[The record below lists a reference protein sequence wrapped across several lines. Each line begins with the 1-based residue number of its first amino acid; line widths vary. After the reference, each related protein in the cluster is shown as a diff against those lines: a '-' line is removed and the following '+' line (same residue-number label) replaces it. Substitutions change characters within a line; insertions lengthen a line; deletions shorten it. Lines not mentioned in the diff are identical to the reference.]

1 MRMTRVLAALITA
14 PLVGLV
20 LSAPTAQADPDPKL
34 SVVKVEL
41 NRSSVAVSSL
51 NTVPV
56 KLKVTGGYDSTDPG
70 QANLTMHAY
79 LKRTAGS
86 GQNNILIST
95 ELKRTSGTTL
105 SGTWEGNVNVPSTA
119 NGAFEVSGVL
129 PGAFAPGSGDMT
141 EPTPV
146 PNPPKLTVAGSN
158 IPKITARV
166 LPDPVPFGSG
176 FTIRWSV
183 INGQTAKPYGTR
195 LRVALQLDNE
205 CVESFGGS
213 NALTDT
219 NGYVSKTYPSSV
231 ADWLHCLLLPG
242 DPAPNGWL
250 SLVVNRPGIVSAT
263 PSKTSAP
270 VGSIVPVNGTVVGAP
285 AGCPVSLQ
293 RLYGATAWRS
303 VGTAKVRQSSGRF
316 VLNAQ
321 PPYKGFIPYRVSFPV
336 CNRYRAGVSKTFTI
350 KGV

>member
-56 KLKVTGGYDSTDPG
+56 KLKVTGGYNSTDPG

-119 NGAFEVSGVL
+119 NGTFEVIGVMT
-129 PGAFAPGSGDMT
+129 GTFSPGSGDMT
-141 EPTPV
+141 DPTPV
-146 PNPPKLTVAGSN
+146 PNAPVLTVTGTN
-158 IPKITARV
+158 TPKITARV
-166 LPDPVPFGSG
+166 IPEGVPIGSG
-176 FTIRWSV
+176 YTIRWSV
-183 INGQTAKPYGTR
+183 INSQTAKPYGTR
-195 LRVALQLDNE
+195 LKVWLPNDNG
-205 CVESFGGS
+205 CVEQFGGPQ
-213 NALTDT
+213 AITDT
-219 NGYVSKTYPSSV
+219 NGYVSKAYPASLSNYV
-231 ADWLHCLLLPG
+231 NCLQLPG
-242 DPAPNGWL
+242 YPAPIGAL
-250 SLVVNRPGIVSAT
+250 GLFVKRPITISAT

-270 VGSIVPVNGTVVGAP
+270 VGAIVPVNGTVRAP
-285 AGCPVSLQ
+285 TCSVTLQ
-293 RLYGATAWRS
+293 RLYGATAWRN
-303 VGTAKVRQSSGRF
+303 VGTAKVRQSGRF
-316 VLNAQ
+316 TVNAQ
-321 PPYKGFIPYRVSFPV
+321 PAYKGYIPYRVFFPT
-336 CNRYRAGVSKTFTI
+336 CLTYASAKTKVFTI
-350 KGV
+350 RGL